1 MRWLRS
7 IGLTLGS
14 IGVLGLA
21 LTHGPSAIAA
31 QAGPR
36 VAGHTSIPS
45 QPTAVAVSPD
55 GARLYVTSAQAS
67 VLTALDAASLQVLW
81 TVPIAG
87 GADDVVVAP
96 SGAVGYVASSGS
108 RSVSVVDLRQGSVRS
123 TITVKAGADA
133 LAVTPDG
140 SQVWVL
146 SSGGEQN
153 LSGGA
158 TSRNAGTLTVVSGRT
173 LRPSRTM
180 PAGTIPREV
189 VISPS
194 GARAY
199 VLSWGSNEVWAYN
212 ARSFRVLDRIVTRSW
227 PNALAIN
234 PEGTRLL
241 VAHSVPGAVPAQP
254 VTTINTARRAVVGV
268 FRLPMALEYLAV
280 NRSRLSW
287 PTLSL
292 AAGEALVAATDE
304 DGGEL
309 TIVNLRDQE
318 VVSVTPLDGQCRS
331 GAFVLAGLAVADDAQ
346 RAYVINECLGAE
358 GILTAIDLSGSA
370 AG

>member
-7 IGLTLGS
+7 MGVIVGSLGVV
-14 IGVLGLA
+14 GAA
-21 LTHGPSAIAA
+21 LTQGPSAVAA
-31 QAGPR
+31 EAGPR
-36 VAGHTSIPS
+36 VVGHASIPS

-55 GARLYVTSAQAS
+55 GARLYVTSAGAS
-67 VLTALDAASLQVLW
+67 VLTALDATTLQALW
-81 TVPIAG
+81 TLPIAG

-96 SGAVGYVASSGS
+96 SGAVGYVASSGT
-108 RSVSVVDLRQGSVRS
+108 RSVTVVDLREGSVRS
-123 TITVKAGADA
+123 TITVRAGADA

-158 TSRNAGTLTVVSGRT
+158 TSRNAGTLTVVSARS

-180 PAGTIPREV
+180 RAGTIPREV
-189 VISPS
+189 LISPS

-199 VLSWGSNEVWAYN
+199 VLSWGSNEIWAYN
-212 ARSFRVLDRIVTRSW
+212 ARTFRVLDRIMTRSW
-227 PNALAIN
+227 PNAMALN
-234 PEGTRLL
+234 PDGTRLL

-304 DGGEL
+304 EGGEL

-318 VVSVTPLDGQCRS
+318 VVSVTPLDARCSS
-331 GAFVLAGLAVADDAQ
+331 GAFVLAGLAMADDAA
-346 RAYVINECLGAE
+346 RAYVINECLGAP
-358 GILTAIDLSGSA
+358 GILTAVDLAGSA
-370 AG
+370 AA